1 MFKRL
6 FSYFPLAIAVA
17 LSQLLS
23 GCSLSRSQ
31 TAEEFMDAGHLY
43 ANHIRLSGAQPGTL
57 ETYGRVSGDTETPV
71 PIGDLTK
78 VKSISGDA
86 FGGGIYLAPG
96 YEELSARFETYSED
110 SPDFQDAAI
119 EVIDEIIRQ
128 LPAVDQLDP
137 YIRIVSAP
145 LGSGVSVRT
154 DHPINVE
161 RPVPITFII
170 SMDDS
175 QSAIG
180 FSWWKSSLEMIAH
193 ELLHLQH
200 KISPPDPRGREVDRE
215 TAAYLYGQCAISRY
229 ASNLGVSNFEVNIE
243 LDQGAWPGVDVGQY
257 SPEMEKI
264 RQIGNASRQGRTLAF
279 GYIYHLAPA
288 AEGVLNL
295 TDEELQRSLF
305 STCQELPGSVPLFSR
320 GLD

>member
-1 MFKRL
+1 MSKRSC
-6 FSYFPLAIAVA
+6 SYFLLALSIA

-23 GCSLSRSQ
+23 GCSVSRSQ
-31 TAEEFMDAGHLY
+31 IAEEFMDAGHLY
-43 ANHIRLSGAQPGTL
+43 VNHIRLSGGQPGML
-57 ETYGRVSGDTETPV
+57 ETYGRVSGDSETPV
-71 PIGDLTK
+71 PVSELTK
-78 VKSISGDA
+78 VKSVSGAD
-86 FGGGIYLAPG
+86 FDGGIYLVPRYDVLG
-96 YEELSARFETYSED
+96 ARFETQSED
-110 SPDFQDAAI
+110 SPDFQGAAI

-128 LPAVDQLDP
+128 LSAVDQLNP

-180 FSWWKSSLEMIAH
+180 FNWWKSSLEMIAH

-229 ASNLGVSNFEVNIE
+229 ASNLGAGNFEVNIE
-243 LDQGAWPGVDVGQY
+243 LDQAAWSGIDAGQY

-279 GYIYHLAPA
+279 GYLYHLAPE

-295 TDEELQRSLF
+295 TDEELQRKLF
-305 STCQELPGSVPLFSR
+305 STCQGLPGSVPPFSR